1 MDDVTADLL
10 ISELDAMEAVDRE
23 WEDNDVSDQPAAVPT
38 EELEARCGHE
48 CLNQPDHDGPHFY
61 GYIMGRHSYEG
72 IKAERDALRERVAT
86 LEGGVRLA
94 HNVIESLAFCI
105 EDPDGNPHL
114 PPDEYEAAMERIEA
128 WRLRRAR
135 ALLDVQGDTEGER

>member
-86 LEGGVRLA
+86 LEEG
-94 HNVIESLAFCI
+94 
-105 EDPDGNPHL
+105 
-114 PPDEYEAAMERIEA
+114 IEA
-128 WRLRRAR
+128 HRRWVRQRDASGWMHKGTPHQAPNERLWS
-135 ALLDVQGDTEGER
+135 LLDVQCDTEGR

>member
-38 EELEARCGHE
+38 EELEARCGQE

-86 LEGGVRLA
+86 LEGIV
-94 HNVIESLAFCI
+94 
-105 EDPDGNPHL
+105 
-114 PPDEYEAAMERIEA
+114 
-128 WRLRRAR
+128 R
-135 ALLDVQGDTEGER
+135 ALEVSVAQPDMGGHHQARTRIATRLTPEQWDVVLDASHDQEQTDE